1 MKLSIVI
8 PVYQV
13 ADTLPRCLDSIANQ
27 SFRDWQG
34 ILVDDAST
42 DGSSEIC
49 DDYVKQDRRFQVV
62 HLKRNKGLSNARNIG
77 ISKARGEYITF
88 IDSDDYIADESFKT
102 LFEILSTHPD
112 YDFLEYPIN
121 EHYGSKKKHLLQF
134 QRKEYTDMIA
144 YWIEGEAYK
153 HTYACNKIYKK
164 EVFKGVKYPGKA
176 FEDVFTLPAIL
187 KNCRRV
193 ATTDVGLYYYC
204 FNPKGITETANG
216 KDLAHLLEAHTR
228 AISNI
233 QRKLRRRRH
242 KNQTEYDMKDYYAH
256 VLNIQLDVY
265 RARGTISKYFPI
277 LPYKHTF
284 KLKLLHLFGLKR
296 LCKLHKIFHRL
307 R

>member
-13 ADTLPRCLDSIANQ
+13 AGTLPRCLDSIASQ

-42 DGSSEIC
+42 DGSPAIC

-62 HLKRNKGLSNARNIG
+62 HLKHNKGLGNARNVG

-88 IDSDDYIADESFKT
+88 VDSDDYIAGDSFKT
-102 LFEILSTHPD
+102 LFEILNTHPD
-112 YDFLEYPIN
+112 YDFLEYPVN
-121 EHYGSKKKHLLQF
+121 EHFGSKKKHLLQF
-134 QRKEYTDMIA
+134 QRKEYTDMAA
-144 YWIEGEAYK
+144 YWIEGEAYR
-153 HTYACNKIYKK
+153 HAYVWNKIYKR
-164 EVFKGVKYPGKA
+164 EVFKNVEYPNKT

-193 ATTDVGLYYYC
+193 ATTDVGMYYYC

-216 KDLAHLLEAHTR
+216 KDLANLLEAHTR
-228 AISNI
+228 AIADI
-233 QRKLRRRRH
+233 RRKQSRNRRGNRA
-242 KNQTEYDMKDYYAH
+242 EYDMKDYYAH

-265 RARGTISKYFPI
+265 RARGTISKHFPV